1 MEEKITSIKFDTTE
15 AEKSVKQLR
24 QEISGLRDVILNTEE
39 GTEEYNS
46 AVKQLITSQDELNK
60 VSDKTI
66 KGTTAAAGSYEALVF
81 EMAQLKKEW
90 RATGDEA
97 KRDEIGKQISGLN
110 GKLKDMDA
118 SIGSFQRNV
127 GDYANQIEVAS
138 NSIAGMKQQLAEL
151 NTKLNSMDINSQE
164 FKDTKNVIDKLSL
177 AVDQASGKVDEFGN
191 REPKNIAKKNFED
204 TMVTVTILSSSINA
218 LSSAFSDDEDVQ
230 KSLQKAT
237 QALAISQSI
246 ANVVKEKGAII
257 DTVTL
262 VKEKAL
268 VASKW
273 VLNTVTKVFGITS
286 TQAWAAATLG
296 VSLLIAGIIA
306 LVSDFQAIIGAVKE
320 FFGVTNEFAETE
332 KQINNLSK
340 ALDNYGEKTSRVTDR
355 LKAEGKTEQEVLDF
369 KKRR

>member
-97 KRDEIGKQISGLN
+97 KRDEIGKQIAGLN
-110 GKLKDMDA
+110 SKLKDMDA

-138 NSIAGMKQQLAEL
+138 NSIDGMKQQLADL

-164 FKDTKNVIDKLSL
+164 FKDTKDTIDKLSL

-191 REPKNIAKKNFED
+191 RESFVNSEFCSRPK
-204 TMVTVTILSSSINA
+204 
-218 LSSAFSDDEDVQ
+218 
-230 KSLQKAT
+230 
-237 QALAISQSI
+237 
-246 ANVVKEKGAII
+246 
-257 DTVTL
+257 
-262 VKEKAL
+262 
-268 VASKW
+268 
-273 VLNTVTKVFGITS
+273 
-286 TQAWAAATLG
+286 
-296 VSLLIAGIIA
+296 
-306 LVSDFQAIIGAVKE
+306 
-320 FFGVTNEFAETE
+320 
-332 KQINNLSK
+332 
-340 ALDNYGEKTSRVTDR
+340 RV
-355 LKAEGKTEQEVLDF
+355 
-369 KKRR
+369 